1 MSQGEWNFTLH
12 KGFDDYLKEAY
23 HYTPYP
29 EAYAELQSLCDD
41 YFPSDN
47 SFFEKAQSM
56 DKPLV
61 RIDTV
66 QFAQNEFAAYMIQ
79 APFSTKNYSGDFMKE
94 VYDLF
99 VREIM
104 TSMEKK
110 NLLAKHPD
118 IPLLL
123 NEYRDGILLFSISN
137 EKIWNK
143 PAGEQK
149 AAEEA
154 WIEELK
160 VKYPVVVNWKAIKKA
175 VKR

>member
-1 MSQGEWNFTLH
+1 MHISFLH
-12 KGFDDYLKEAY
+12 KI
-23 HYTPYP
+23 YTFRFSGYVHFV
-29 EAYAELQSLCDD
+29 
-41 YFPSDN
+41 FPD
-47 SFFEKAQSM
+47 
-56 DKPLV
+56 
-61 RIDTV
+61 I
-66 QFAQNEFAAYMIQ
+66 
-79 APFSTKNYSGDFMKE
+79 KNYSGDFMKE